1 MKSTY
6 GTGAFM
12 LVHTGDQPAHS
23 AAGLL
28 TTVAAQLGGRAT
40 YALEGS
46 IFIAGA
52 AIQWL
57 NEALAVEGGPGA
69 VERLAQTARP
79 DHGVVFVPAFT
90 GLGAPWWDPDTRGA
104 LFGLTRDAGLAEIAS
119 AAFDAGA
126 FQTADLMEAMRSDAP
141 HAFVGGAELRIDGGM
156 SASRTFAQ
164 RLADITGVP
173 VGRAA
178 YRETTALGAALFA
191 GLGSGL
197 YPDVESA
204 AAARPEAEPFTPA
217 LDDASRDAALAR
229 WRDAVG
235 RVVARPAVS

>member
-1 MKSTY
+1 M
-6 GTGAFM
+6 
-12 LVHTGDQPAHS
+12 
-23 AAGLL
+23 
-28 TTVAAQLGGRAT
+28 
-40 YALEGS
+40 
-46 IFIAGA
+46 I
-52 AIQWL
+52 
-57 NEALAVEGGPGA
+57 
-69 VERLAQTARP
+69 
-79 DHGVVFVPAFT
+79 FVPAFT
-90 GLGAPWWDPDTRGA
+90 GLGAPCWDPDARGA

-126 FQTADLMEAMRSDAP
+126 FQTADLMDAMRSDAP
-141 HAFVGGAELRIDGGM
+141 HAFAAGAELRIDGGM

-191 GLGSGL
+191 GLGAGL

-204 AAARPEAEPFTPA
+204 AAARPEAEPFTRT
-217 LDDASRDAALAR
+217 LDDPRRDAALAR

-235 RVVARPAVS
+235 RVVARPPVS